1 MKIQSLS
8 VVVPPV
14 GGGKCINDCRF
25 CVAKMKPAQFANQI
39 EGNLRFYD
47 LYRRQYIERLAFARD
62 NGCNTVMLTGDC
74 EPQQNRGF
82 LIKFSEFNAA
92 LEHPFRNIE
101 MQTTGVTLDEG
112 YLRFLRNTVGVS
124 TVSVSVSDLFDEAN
138 NRAIIGAKSALNV
151 EALCQELRRYDFNI
165 RLSLNLSDSFS
176 RHSVAAI
183 FDRCRALSAD
193 QVTFRVLY
201 SSYTGSE
208 QDQWIEAHRAPE
220 EFIAAIEAYI
230 EGYGQPFHQ
239 LEYGALQYDVQG
251 MSVVVDKDCMSKE
264 ITGDYKYLIL
274 QPNCKLYSQWDMPAS
289 LIF

>member
-14 GGGKCINDCRF
+14 GGGKCINDCKF
-25 CVAKMKPAQFANQI
+25 CVAKMKPAQFMNQI

-62 NGCNTVMLTGDC
+62 NGCNTLMLTGDC
-74 EPQQNRGF
+74 EPQQNQGF
-82 LIKFSEFNAA
+82 LIKFSEFNQA

-101 MQTTGVTLDEG
+101 MQTTGVGLDEG

-124 TVSVSVSDLFDEAN
+124 TLSISISDLFDEAN
-138 NRAIIGAKSALNV
+138 KRAIIGTKSALEV
-151 EALCQELRRYDFNI
+151 EALCREIRRYDFNL

-176 RHSVAAI
+176 GHTVEEI
-183 FDRCRALSAD
+183 FDRCQALSAD

-201 SSYTGSE
+201 SAHTDSA
-208 QDQWIEAHRAPE
+208 QDQWIDAHRLDE
-220 EFIAAIEAYI
+220 GFVSAIENYI
-230 EGYGQPFHQ
+230 QSHGQAFHR

-251 MSVVVDKDCMSKE
+251 ISVVLDNDCMSKAVTE
-264 ITGDYKYLIL
+264 DYKYLIL

>member
-25 CVAKMKPAQFANQI
+25 CVAKMKPAQFVNQI

-82 LIKFSEFNAA
+82 LINFSEFNAA

-201 SSYTGSE
+201 SSHTGSE

-220 EFIAAIEAYI
+220 EFIAAIEGYI
-230 EGYGQPFHQ
+230 EGCGQPFHQ